1 MIDQSSILRP
11 LPHAEGSEKFVLSSF
26 FKDPD
31 LVADFPLDPEI
42 FYLPAHRTIYR
53 QMLESKPLEIGLFAQ
68 ALFDS
73 GKIEDIGGPVIL
85 SDLLTY
91 AVGPHFHSHLARIRN
106 RHARRMAI
114 SAASS
119 AAEAAFDCSDGD
131 DGENYLEALAGPFSA
146 IFDYAAGNAVEQ
158 DTKALA
164 REFLDKFERRLAGE
178 LTPMGIP
185 FGIGEIDGILP
196 GLHSGHMGI
205 ISGPPGGGKSTLA
218 TQIAGNLADEGI
230 PTLYLPYERGAL
242 SVYSRTVIQRAGV
255 EHRKVSDPLSNTPNT
270 YDLRRIRDAV
280 KSSVG
285 SLYFP
290 APKTRKAVGCYAMIR
305 RYHRMHGIK
314 VAIVDQIGLL
324 RGERRQGG
332 NAEEELRL
340 ISNGFQ
346 ELAHELGITIIV
358 LCQVTAE
365 GETKSARAIEEDA
378 DWWLSII
385 LERDKK
391 KSNFGE
397 HQHILVAK
405 DSHNGK
411 GGERIPLILDRDT
424 LRFTY
429 GLPAK
434 PQIERKTR
442 FQP

>member
-1 MIDQSSILRP
+1 MNAART

-26 FKDPD
+26 FKNSD
-31 LVADFPLDPEI
+31 LLDDFPLDPEI
-42 FYLPAHRTIYR
+42 FYFPAHRTIYR
-53 QMLESKPLEIGLFAQ
+53 QMLAHRPLELTLFVQGLHDRG
-68 ALFDS
+68 LLD
-73 GKIEDIGGPVIL
+73 DVGGPEAVYEL
-85 SDLLTY
+85 YTY
-91 AVGPHFHSHLARIRN
+91 SVGPHFKSHLGRIRN

-114 SAASS
+114 AAAVQAS
-119 AAEAAFDCSDGD
+119 EAAFDCSEGD
-131 DGENYLEALAGPFSA
+131 DSENYLEALGGPFSA
-146 IFDYAAGNAVEQ
+146 VFDYAAGNAVEQ

-178 LTPMGIP
+178 LTPMGLP
-185 FGIGEIDGILP
+185 FGIHEIDSVLP
-196 GLHSGHMGI
+196 GLHGGHMGI

-230 PTLYLPYERGAL
+230 ATLYLPYERGAL
-242 SVYSRTVIQRAGV
+242 SVYSRTIIQRAGV
-255 EHRKVSDPLSNTPNT
+255 EHRKVSDPKSHAPNN
-270 YDLRRIRDAV
+270 YDLRKIRDAV
-280 KSSVG
+280 QSSTG
-285 SLYFP
+285 TLHFP
-290 APKTRKAVGCYAMIR
+290 APKTRKAAGCYATIR
-305 RYHRMHGIK
+305 RYHRLHGIK

-324 RGERRQGG
+324 RGDRRQGA

-346 ELAHELGITIIV
+346 ELAHELGITVIV

-385 LERDKK
+385 VERDKK
-391 KSNFGE
+391 KDNFGE

-429 GLPAK
+429 GVPEK
-434 PQIERKTR
+434 PRAERKTR
-442 FQP
+442 FQ

>member
-1 MIDQSSILRP
+1 MNDILRP
-11 LPHAEGSEKFVLSSF
+11 LPSAEGSEKFVLSSF
-26 FKDPD
+26 FKQPD
-31 LVADFPLDPEI
+31 LLDDYPLEPEI
-42 FYLPAHRTIYR
+42 FFLPAHRTIYR
-53 QMLESKPLEIGLFAQ
+53 HMLKAKPVEITLFAQ
-68 ALFDS
+68 SLFDA
-73 GKIEDIGGPVIL
+73 GQIEDVGGPATL
-85 SDLLTY
+85 SELLTY
-91 AVGPHFHSHLARIRN
+91 AVGPHFQSHLARIRN

-114 SAASS
+114 VAAQEAS
-119 AAEAAFDCSDGD
+119 EAAFDCSEGD
-131 DGENYLEALAGPFSA
+131 DSENYLEALGGPFSA
-146 IFDYAAGNAVEQ
+146 IFDYAAGNQVEQ

-178 LTPMGIP
+178 LTPMGLP
-185 FGIGEIDGILP
+185 FGIGEIDSILP
-196 GLHSGHMGI
+196 GLHGGHMGI

-242 SVYSRTVIQRAGV
+242 SVYSRTIIQRAGV
-255 EHRKVSDPLSNTPNT
+255 EHSKVSDPKGNAPNG

-280 KSSVG
+280 QSSVG
-285 SLYFP
+285 TLHFP
-290 APKTRKAVGCYAMIR
+290 APKTRKAAGCYATIR

-324 RGERRQGG
+324 RGDRRQGA

-346 ELAHELGITIIV
+346 ELAHELQITIIV

-385 LERDKK
+385 VERDKK
-391 KSNFGE
+391 KANFGE

-429 GLPAK
+429 GLPEK
-434 PQIERKTR
+434 PQAERKTR
-442 FQP
+442 FQQQ